1 MLRRCSPLVAFAAL
15 LVSVTAARAQ
25 TLVPTTNPAPL
36 VVTPAAAA
44 PAVSPLDTA
53 TPVEGNPI
61 SDTLMTTTIAFLN
74 QSYVSIGVLADA
86 AGKDA
91 YTDEELAEM
100 IDLHHSLAEQV
111 EEQLRVLAKS
121 PDLDAEDVAAVNEL
135 AKLAQ
140 LNKWQCEALAGVY
153 SGDETKEKVWQQLRE
168 AAYTEL
174 AKYSDEEE
182 TATPAAAATTTT
194 PATTP
199 TATTPA
205 APTTTATPATKPAT
219 TAGAPTTTKAK

>member
-15 LVSVTAARAQ
+15 LVSVAAARAQ

-53 TPVEGNPI
+53 TPVEGNPV

-182 TATPAAAATTTT
+182 TATPAAAATTT
-194 PATTP
+194 PATPST
-199 TATTPA
+199 TTPA
-205 APTTTATPATKPAT
+205 APTTTAAPSTTPAT

>member
-1 MLRRCSPLVAFAAL
+1 MLRRRSAFFVFAAL
-15 LVSVTAARAQ
+15 LIATTSARAQ
-25 TLVPTTNPAPL
+25 TLVPTKNPAPL
-36 VVTPAAAA
+36 VVTPAATA
-44 PAVSPLDTA
+44 PAPSPLDTA
-53 TPVEGNPI
+53 TEVEGDPI

-111 EEQLRVLAKS
+111 EAQLRVLAKS
-121 PDLDAEDVAAVNEL
+121 TDLDAEDVAAVNEL
-135 AKLAQ
+135 VKLAQ

-174 AKYSDEEE
+174 AKYSDDEE
-182 TATPAAAATTTT
+182 TETPAAATTTT
-194 PATTP
+194 TTPPAVTPSTTP
-199 TATTPA
+199 TTTPVK
-205 APTTTATPATKPAT
+205 TPAT

>member
-1 MLRRCSPLVAFAAL
+1 MLRRCSALFVFAAL
-15 LVSVTAARAQ
+15 LVSVAAASAQ
-25 TLVPTTNPAPL
+25 TLVPTTTPAPL
-36 VVTPAAAA
+36 VVTPAATA
-44 PAVSPLDTA
+44 PAASALDTA
-53 TPVEGNPI
+53 TPVEGNPV

-111 EEQLRVLAKS
+111 EAQLRVLAKS
-121 PDLDAEDVAAVNEL
+121 TDLDAEDVAAVNEL
-135 AKLAQ
+135 VKLAQ

-174 AKYSDEEE
+174 AKYSDDEE
-182 TATPAAAATTTT
+182 TETPAAAATT

-199 TATTPA
+199 TTTTPA

-219 TAGAPTTTKAK
+219 TAEAPTTTKVK

>member
-1 MLRRCSPLVAFAAL
+1 MLRRCSALFAFAAL
-15 LVSVTAARAQ
+15 LVSVAAARAQ
-25 TLVPTTNPAPL
+25 TLVPTTTPAPL
-36 VVTPAAAA
+36 VVTPAAA
-44 PAVSPLDTA
+44 SPLDTA
-53 TPVEGNPI
+53 TPVEGNPV

-121 PDLDAEDVAAVNEL
+121 RDLDAEDVAAVNEL

-174 AKYSDEEE
+174 AKYSDDED
-182 TATPAAAATTTT
+182 TATPAAAATTTSAT
-194 PATTP
+194 PSTS
-199 TATTPA
+199 TPA
-205 APTTTATPATKPAT
+205 ATTTTAAPSTTPAT

>member
-1 MLRRCSPLVAFAAL
+1 MAFMLRRCSAPLVFAAL
-15 LVSVTAARAQ
+15 LMVNAAASAQ
-25 TLVPTTNPAPL
+25 TLVPPATPAPL
-36 VVTPAAAA
+36 VVTPAPAAQA
-44 PAVSPLDTA
+44 ASPLDTA
-53 TPVEGNPI
+53 TEVEGDPI
-61 SDTLMTTTIAFLN
+61 SETLMTTTIAFLN

-91 YTDEELAEM
+91 YTGDELAEM

-111 EEQLRVLAKS
+111 EEQLRVLAKT
-121 PDLDAEDVAAVNEL
+121 PGLDAEDVAAVNDL

-153 SGDETKEKVWQQLRE
+153 GGDESKEKIWQQLRE

-182 TATPAAAATTTT
+182 TETPAAAATTPT
-194 PATTP
+194 TTP
-199 TATTPA
+199 TTTPA
-205 APTTTATPATKPAT
+205 APTTTAAPDKTPT

>member
-1 MLRRCSPLVAFAAL
+1 MVRRCSALFVFAAL
-15 LVSVTAARAQ
+15 LVSVAAARAQ
-25 TLVPTTNPAPL
+25 TLVPTRDPAPL
-36 VVTPAAAA
+36 VVTPAATA
-44 PAVSPLDTA
+44 PAASPLDTA
-53 TPVEGNPI
+53 TPVEGDPI
-61 SDTLMTTTIAFLN
+61 SDTLITTTIAFLN
-74 QSYVSIGVLADA
+74 QSYVGIGVLADA

-91 YTDEELAEM
+91 YTDEELAAM

-111 EEQLRVLAKS
+111 EAQLRVLAKS

-182 TATPAAAATTTT
+182 TETPAAATTT
-194 PATTP
+194 P
-199 TATTPA
+199 TTPA
-205 APTTTATPATKPAT
+205 APTTTAAPVKTPAT
-219 TAGAPTTTKAK
+219 TAGAPTTTKSK

>member
-1 MLRRCSPLVAFAAL
+1 MLRRCSALFVFAAL
-15 LVSVTAARAQ
+15 LFSVAAARAQ
-25 TLVPTTNPAPL
+25 TLVPTTTPAPL
-36 VVTPAAAA
+36 VVTPAATA
-44 PAVSPLDTA
+44 PAASALDTA
-53 TPVEGNPI
+53 TPVEGNPV

-111 EEQLRVLAKS
+111 EAQLRVLAKS
-121 PDLDAEDVAAVNEL
+121 TDLDAEDVAAVNEL
-135 AKLAQ
+135 VKLAQ

-174 AKYSDEEE
+174 AKYSDDEE
-182 TATPAAAATTTT
+182 TETPAAATTTT
-194 PATTP
+194 TTPPAVTPSTTP
-199 TATTPA
+199 TTTPVK
-205 APTTTATPATKPAT
+205 TPAT

>member
-15 LVSVTAARAQ
+15 LVSVAAARAQ
-25 TLVPTTNPAPL
+25 TLVPTTTPAPL
-36 VVTPAAAA
+36 VVTPAAA
-44 PAVSPLDTA
+44 SPLDTA
-53 TPVEGNPI
+53 TPVEGNPV

-121 PDLDAEDVAAVNEL
+121 RDLDAEDVAAVNEL

-174 AKYSDEEE
+174 AKYSDDED
-182 TATPAAAATTTT
+182 TATPAAAATTTSAT
-194 PATTP
+194 PSTS
-199 TATTPA
+199 TPA
-205 APTTTATPATKPAT
+205 ATTTTAAPSTTPAT

>member
-15 LVSVTAARAQ
+15 LVSVAAARAQ
-25 TLVPTTNPAPL
+25 TLVPTTTPAPL

-53 TPVEGNPI
+53 TPVEGNPV

-111 EEQLRVLAKS
+111 EEQLRVLAKA

-182 TATPAAAATTTT
+182 SATPAAAATTT
-194 PATTP
+194 PATPST
-199 TATTPA
+199 TTPA
-205 APTTTATPATKPAT
+205 APTTTAAPSTTPAT